1 MSNKTR
7 QSSAFERM
15 TDDQQHNMLRT
26 LYESALRTGSIR
38 AIEDRHRIGRNRIYR
53 WCKKNGLPVPKPQMG
68 PKRPRSDG

>member
-15 TDDQQHNMLRT
+15 KDDQQHNMLRT

>member
-26 LYESALRTGSIR
+26 LYESALRAGSIR

-68 PKRPRSDG
+68 PKRPRSDA